1 MTTLRTIHLHG
12 YMGKTFGR
20 THRLFVE
27 TVAEAIEAL
36 RVNFKGFAEAMR
48 RGHFRV
54 ILGKTAKNG
63 LTVAAKMLPGLKLG
77 SQDLHLVP
85 VAKGAKRG
93 GLGKVIAGVALV
105 GLSLATGGSALMS
118 AGLLGGSTSI
128 GSAVGSV
135 GLGLALTGVATLI
148 APQVNAEEQK
158 QSFTMNGPQNT
169 TREGGIVP
177 IVYGEVFTGGTMIAG
192 SLSIERK
199 E

>member
-36 RVNFKGFAEAMR
+36 RVNFEGFSEAMR

-63 LTVAAKMLPGLKLG
+63 LTVAKKMLPGLKLG
-77 SQDLHLVP
+77 FQDLHFVP
-85 VAKGAKRG
+85 VLRGAKRG

-105 GLSLATGGSALMS
+105 GLSFASGGGAGIIGISTSTGG
-118 AGLLGGSTSI
+118 
-128 GSAVGSV
+128 AVGSV
-135 GLGLALTGVATLI
+135 GMGLVMTGIASLI
-148 APQVNAEEQK
+148 APEIKAEDDTQK
-158 QSFTMNGPQNT
+158 SFTMTGPQNT

-177 IVYGEVFTGGTMIAG
+177 IVYGEVFTSGTMIAS
-192 SLSIERK
+192 SLRIERK